1 VPCAYSLGNFS
12 MCPGFYAVEAKHLRE
27 YGLAAHL
34 YLDGAKVE
42 NVTFSILKGVYKPG
56 EQQVC
61 WPVEELYE
69 SLTTDEERRK
79 LRVDVERIYRI
90 VMGKNLPEG
99 PLQREYLLEK

>member
-1 VPCAYSLGNFS
+1 
-12 MCPGFYAVEAKHLRE
+12 
-27 YGLAAHL
+27 
-34 YLDGAKVE
+34 
-42 NVTFSILKGVYKPG
+42 
-56 EQQVC
+56 
-61 WPVEELYE
+61 VEELYE